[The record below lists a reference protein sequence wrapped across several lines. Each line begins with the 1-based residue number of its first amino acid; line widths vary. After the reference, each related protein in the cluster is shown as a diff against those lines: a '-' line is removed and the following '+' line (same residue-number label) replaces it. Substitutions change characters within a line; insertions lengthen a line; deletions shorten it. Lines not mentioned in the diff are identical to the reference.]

1 LLELDERNAYLIEA
15 ARHFT
20 GSDRE
25 IARRLRSRLLIYQQG
40 AWRRDRAELRCP
52 PRHAGRLEAV
62 LWCLLRVR
70 DYVPSERL
78 IRMSLARR

>member
-1 LLELDERNAYLIEA
+1 MRPWRVGDWVDAEPLDRRGRRSPKVLLELDERNAYLIEA

-40 AWRRDRAELRCP
+40 AC
-52 PRHAGRLEAV
+52 
-62 LWCLLRVR
+62 
-70 DYVPSERL
+70 
-78 IRMSLARR
+78 